1 MRSKALAGVLRS
13 LRMYHGDRARE
24 AAMDRLYAR
33 YLRAGDVAFDIGAHA
48 GDRVSSFRRLGCR
61 VVALEPLPL
70 CQRLLRLIHGR
81 DPQVS
86 LIAAAC
92 GSRAGRALLHVNRA
106 NPTVC
111 TVSEAFVRAARG
123 APGWEGQVWDAR
135 VEVPVVTLDQLVAA
149 HGLPHFVKIDVEGFE
164 PDVLRGLTCRV
175 PALSFEFTTIR
186 RQAAHDCLAALERL
200 GAYRFDVALGESQQL
215 EFGEPIAASSLATWL
230 DALPD
235 TANSGDVYAVLNEAR
250 THTEA
255 LTGSSC
261 RKP

>member
-1 MRSKALAGVLRS
+1 MKSKALAGVLRS

-33 YLRAGDVAFDIGAHA
+33 YLGTGDLAFDIGAHV

-70 CQRLLRLIHGR
+70 CQRILRLIHGR

-86 LIAAAC
+86 LVAAAA

-106 NPTVC
+106 NPTVS
-111 TVSEAFVRAARG
+111 TLSAAFVRATCG
-123 APGWEGQVWDAR
+123 APGWESQEWDAR
-135 VEVPVVTLDQLVAA
+135 IEVPVVTLDQLVAA
-149 HGLPHFVKIDVEGFE
+149 HGPPRFVKIDVEGSE
-164 PDVLRGLTCRV
+164 SEVLRGLTYRV

-186 RQAAHDCLAALERL
+186 RQAVHDCLALLERL
-200 GAYRFDVALGESQQL
+200 GAYRFDVALGESQHL
-215 EFGEPIAASSLATWL
+215 EFGEPVAAKTVAAWL

-235 TANSGDVYAVLNEAR
+235 AANSGDVYA
-250 THTEA
+250 
-255 LTGSSC
+255 C
-261 RKP
+261 

>member
-1 MRSKALAGVLRS
+1 MKSKALTGVLRS
-13 LRMYHGDRARE
+13 LRMYHGDRARA

-33 YLRAGDVAFDIGAHA
+33 YLGTGDLAFDIGAHV

-81 DPQVS
+81 DPQVC
-86 LIAAAC
+86 LVTAAA
-92 GSRAGRALLHVNRA
+92 GSDAGRALLHVNRA

-111 TVSEAFVRAARG
+111 TLSAAFVRATCG
-123 APGWEGQVWDAR
+123 APGWEGQDWDAR
-135 VEVPVVTLDQLVAA
+135 IDVPVVTLDQLIAA
-149 HGLPHFVKIDVEGFE
+149 HATPRFVKIDVEGFE
-164 PDVLRGLTCRV
+164 PEVLRGLTYRV

-186 RQAAHDCLAALERL
+186 RQAAHDCLALLERL

-215 EFGEPIAASSLATWL
+215 EFGEPVAAGDLATWL

-235 TANSGDVYAVLNEAR
+235 AANSGDVYAVLPEKLGR
-250 THTEA
+250 TQFVSGGIA
-255 LTGSSC
+255 
-261 RKP
+261 

>member
-1 MRSKALAGVLRS
+1 MKSRALAGVLRS
-13 LRMYHGDRARE
+13 LRMYYGDRARE

-33 YLRAGDVAFDIGAHA
+33 YLGAGDLAFDVGAHV

-86 LIAAAC
+86 LMTAAA
-92 GSRAGRALLHVNRA
+92 GSRSGRALLRVNRA

-111 TVSEAFVRAARG
+111 TLSAAFVRAARG
-123 APGWEGQVWDAR
+123 APGWEGQEWDAGI
-135 VEVPVVTLDQLVAA
+135 EVPVVTLDQLIAA
-149 HGLPHFVKIDVEGFE
+149 HGPPGFVKIDVEGSE
-164 PDVLRGLTCRV
+164 PEVLRGLTYRV

-186 RQAAHDCLAALERL
+186 RQAAHDCLALLERL
-200 GAYRFDVALGESQQL
+200 GTYRFDVALGESQHL
-215 EFGEPIAASSLATWL
+215 EFGEPVAARSLAAWL

-235 TANSGDVYAVLNEAR
+235 AANSGDVYAVS
-250 THTEA
+250 TETA
-255 LTGSSC
+255 TQED
-261 RKP
+261 

>member
-1 MRSKALAGVLRS
+1 MRSRALAGVLRS

-33 YLRAGDVAFDIGAHA
+33 YLGTGDLAFDIGAHV

-61 VVALEPLPL
+61 VIALEPLPL

-86 LIAAAC
+86 LVTAAA
-92 GSRAGRALLHVNRA
+92 GSRCGRALLHVNRA

-111 TVSEAFVRAARG
+111 TLSAEFVRAARG
-123 APGWEGQVWDAR
+123 APGWEGQEWDAHI
-135 VEVPVVTLDQLVAA
+135 EVPVVTLDRLVAT
-149 HGLPHFVKIDVEGFE
+149 HGAPRFVKIDVEGSE
-164 PDVLRGLTCRV
+164 PEVLRGLTCRV

-186 RQAAHDCLAALERL
+186 RQAARDCLALLQRL
-200 GAYRFDVALGESQQL
+200 GDYRFDVALGESQQL
-215 EFGEPIAASSLATWL
+215 EFGRPVAAKKLAAWL

-235 TANSGDVYAVLNEAR
+235 AANSGDVYAVLPQKLVR
-250 THTEA
+250 TQFMSGGIA
-255 LTGSSC
+255 
-261 RKP
+261 

>member
-1 MRSKALAGVLRS
+1 MKSKALAGVLRS

-33 YLRAGDVAFDIGAHA
+33 YLGTDELAFDIGAHV

-70 CQRLLRLIHGR
+70 CQRILRLVHGR
-81 DPQVS
+81 DRQVS
-86 LIAAAC
+86 LVAAAA

-111 TVSEAFVRAARG
+111 TLSTAFVRATCG
-123 APGWEGQVWDAR
+123 APGWEGQEWDAR
-135 VEVPVVTLDQLVAA
+135 IEVPVVTLDQLVAA
-149 HGLPHFVKIDVEGFE
+149 HGPPRFVKIDVEGFE
-164 PDVLRGLTCRV
+164 PEVLRGLTYPV
-175 PALSFEFTTIR
+175 PALSFEFTTIH
-186 RQAAHDCLAALERL
+186 RQAAHDCLALLERL

-215 EFGEPIAASSLATWL
+215 EFGEPVAARSLAAWL

-235 TANSGDVYAVLNEAR
+235 AANSGDVYAVL
-250 THTEA
+250 
-255 LTGSSC
+255 
-261 RKP
+261 RKGGTKESEGN